1 MTPTNPPSFESSAPF
16 DILIVDDSNALLVH
30 VMNALDR
37 PNYRCRVARTATA
50 AITEMQR
57 RVPDLLLLDCQLDA
71 KRRGSEVLAAS
82 PNPSVPVTVVFSAS
96 TDEANQMFEKF
107 EQVSARLTKPFS
119 DTQLQ
124 QTVRHAIEENL
135 ATISAMRKAFASQDA
150 TEHEESRESEEFS
163 DGSVEHELPIDSEL
177 PPLDQEASDATIA
190 PAQPQEVEEALQAH
204 LTGRPAPLPF
214 PPIGEPSM
222 YSFPAPDEDLLL
234 ESVLSHPDFR
244 RGLAVA
250 LRASI
255 GAAEPPLICGRPPV
269 VTGAA
274 LLQWS
279 VRQSQILSL
288 TMRDHDEVVE
298 IFVAGMRVVGV
309 ASDSY
314 AGAQRGVP
322 RAPRQDFDGALQAA
336 AAVHFCVSQT
346 GHFEARELHAPP
358 AWCLMQPP
366 SAVDRLGLLGAG

>member
-1 MTPTNPPSFESSAPF
+1 MTPTPPPSFESSAPF
-16 DILIVDDSNALLVH
+16 DILIVDDSNALLAH
-30 VMNALDR
+30 VMTALDR
-37 PNYRCRVARTATA
+37 PNYRCRVARTAAA
-50 AITEMQR
+50 AISEMQT

-124 QTVRHAIEENL
+124 ETVRHAIEENL
-135 ATISAMRKAFASQDA
+135 DTISAMRKAFAAPAQ
-150 TEHEESRESEEFS
+150 EESGEEFS
-163 DGSVEHELPIDSEL
+163 DGSVDTEIPIDSEL
-177 PPLDQEASDATIA
+177 PPLDQEPSESPISLPPDD
-190 PAQPQEVEEALQAH
+190 EVEQALHAH
-204 LTGRPAPLPF
+204 IPGSSLPLPF
-214 PPIGEPSM
+214 APMGEPSM
-222 YSFPAPDEDLLL
+222 FSFPAPNEDLLL
-234 ESVLSHPDFR
+234 ETFLSHPEFR

-255 GAAEPPLICGRPPV
+255 GAAEPPLMCGRPPV

-322 RAPRQDFDGALQAA
+322 RAPRQDFDGSLQAA

-366 SAVDRLGLLGAG
+366 AAVDRLGMLGAG